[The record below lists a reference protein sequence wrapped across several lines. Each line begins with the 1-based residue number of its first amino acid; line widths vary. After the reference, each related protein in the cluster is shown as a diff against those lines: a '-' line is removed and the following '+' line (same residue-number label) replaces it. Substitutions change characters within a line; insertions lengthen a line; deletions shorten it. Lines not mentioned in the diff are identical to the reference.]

1 MGPPGWKG
9 RVDDPVYRRTSMLRW
24 PHGREN
30 KPNLHETN
38 DGGKKKTSLPKG
50 LGRHSH
56 GIKFHD
62 ASVHGAERARLNYPT
77 ERTLLHD

>member
-9 RVDDPVYRRTSMLRW
+9 RVDDSVYRRTSMLRW

-56 GIKFHD
+56 GIK
-62 ASVHGAERARLNYPT
+62 VPRCKCPWCRAGSTKLFNGTHITP
-77 ERTLLHD
+77 